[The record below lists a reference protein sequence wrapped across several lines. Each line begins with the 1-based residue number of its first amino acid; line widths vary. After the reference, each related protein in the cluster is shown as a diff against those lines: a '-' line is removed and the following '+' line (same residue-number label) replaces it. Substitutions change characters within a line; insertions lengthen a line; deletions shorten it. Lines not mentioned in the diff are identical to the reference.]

1 MTRLARDYTD
11 AYATAYR
18 WFRNT
23 VPGGWLLSA
32 GLIPGSPLRITLAAV
47 KHRASPTT

>member
-1 MTRLARDYTD
+1 MTTLARDYAD

-18 WFRNT
+18 WFRDT

-32 GLIPGSPLRITLAAV
+32 GLIPGSPLRNTLRAV
-47 KHRASPTT
+47 ERRAWAD